1 MSAQI
6 IGIIG
11 VLKFYQEAY
20 GTLVYFVSYMY
31 NKRYEGTNLF
41 VSFSFVLLA
50 NGIWYV
56 HIYNICSYNILKS
69 HVSLVVFYDIA
80 LMYHMSTLSIPYFH
94 RNLLLLLIFRLYCTL
109 DRFVFPAV
117 GMWASIDMIVYNDY
131 SIFRRAA

>member
-1 MSAQI
+1 MTLVPSILYIICMIRPIMSAQI

-56 HIYNICSYNILKS
+56 Y
-69 HVSLVVFYDIA
+69 
-80 LMYHMSTLSIPYFH
+80 MYIQYM
-94 RNLLLLLIFRLYCTL
+94 LYCYVL
-109 DRFVFPAV
+109 KLHVFC
-117 GMWASIDMIVYNDY
+117 IVY
-131 SIFRRAA
+131 SIFYRRYII

>member
-1 MSAQI
+1 MILYTDISILLYRYALFDLGYQNQKAFGFFADIGNGYMTLVPSILYIICMIRPIMSAQI

-56 HIYNICSYNILKS
+56 YI
-69 HVSLVVFYDIA
+69 
-80 LMYHMSTLSIPYFH
+80 
-94 RNLLLLLIFRLYCTL
+94 
-109 DRFVFPAV
+109 
-117 GMWASIDMIVYNDY
+117 
-131 SIFRRAA
+131 